1 VPTLQRDDATLWYD
15 ERGPADGLPVVLL
28 HGLLMSSRF
37 QQRLAAR
44 LTGQRVFLLDQRGHG
59 RSTSPRDAEAYD
71 LRLLADDVLAF
82 LDHEGLDRVVLG
94 GMSLGANVTLEVALL
109 APERLAGIILEM
121 PVFARG
127 EAAGRAFFGACARL
141 LRLGAP
147 FLDLARPIVRRLPV
161 PSGSPHELAY
171 VKELAVA
178 DHRAVAALLRALLRE
193 SITLADPETLRRVQ
207 TPALVV
213 AHGAGGRIGDPV
225 HVLQDALDVAEFLPH
240 SRVLRS
246 YSVWDNRIRPDRF
259 AAGAREFIVDAF
271 AGNASRASG
280 H

>member
-1 VPTLQRDDATLWYD
+1 VPTFERDTATLWYD

-37 QQRLAAR
+37 QQRLAGR
-44 LTGQRVFLLDQRGHG
+44 LTEQRVFLLDQRGHG
-59 RSTSPRDAEAYD
+59 QSTSPRDVEAYD
-71 LRLLADDVLAF
+71 LQLLADDVLAF
-82 LDHEGLDRVVLG
+82 LDHQGLHRVVLG
-94 GMSLGANVTLEVALL
+94 GMSLGANVTLEVALR

-127 EAAGRAFFGACARL
+127 EAAGRAFFGTCATL

-147 FLDLARPIVRRLPV
+147 FLDVARPVVRHLPV
-161 PSGSPHELAY
+161 PSGRLHELTY
-171 VKELAVA
+171 LKELAVA

-193 SITLADPETLRRVQ
+193 RITLADPETLRHVP

-213 AHGAGGRIGDPV
+213 AHGAGGRIADPV
-225 HVLQDALDVAEFLPH
+225 HVLQDALDVAEFLPN

-246 YSVWDNRIRPDRF
+246 YSVLDNRIRPDRF
-259 AAGAREFIVDAF
+259 ATAAREFIEDAF
-271 AGNASRASG
+271 AGNVSHASS